1 MIKSYY
7 RSPYVQ
13 KGYGLGGIFRSV
25 AKLFR
30 PIVRNIIRTINR
42 PEVKNVLKTVGK
54 ETLDTGSELLINSI
68 KGGNDIG
75 PRLDKRIKI
84 AKQRIVDSIE
94 DGISMGKRA
103 KEYRKY
109 DRLDDND
116 YLSNVSNKSKKR
128 RIPVKTK
135 RSSKRRRTN
144 IRRTVFD

>member
-30 PIVRNIIRTINR
+30 PIVRNITRTINR

-116 YLSNVSNKSKKR
+116 YLSNVSNKSNKR

>member
-30 PIVRNIIRTINR
+30 PIVRNITRTINR

-54 ETLDTGSELLINSI
+54 ETLDTGSELLIDSI
-68 KGGNDIG
+68 KGGHDIG
-75 PRLDKRIKI
+75 SRLDKRIKI